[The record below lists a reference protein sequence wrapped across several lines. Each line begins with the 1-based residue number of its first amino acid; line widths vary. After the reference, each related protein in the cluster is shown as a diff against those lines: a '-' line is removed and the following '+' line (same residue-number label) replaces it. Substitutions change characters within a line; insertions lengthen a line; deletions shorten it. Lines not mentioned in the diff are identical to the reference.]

1 MKNECALKTV
11 CEPAE
16 VLPAKNKERSGSMH
30 IRSLSNKGYPVF
42 ERNWLGKSGGSMEE
56 KYNRREVKK

>member
-1 MKNECALKTV
+1 
-11 CEPAE
+11 
-16 VLPAKNKERSGSMH
+16 MH